1 MEDLS
6 KADLKFMYN
15 KLNILE
21 VQLERIKAYIDQK
34 FDEVVSSVDDI
45 ESRINNLR

>member
-1 MEDLS
+1 MENFS
-6 KADLKFMYN
+6 KADFSFMHN

-21 VQLERIKAYIDQK
+21 VQVERIKAYIDQK
-34 FDEVVSSVDDI
+34 FDEIVGVMDDL